1 MRTSNITSW
10 GLMASMAHSAWALN
24 FNVTAVTAHNGS
36 SVFECWQ
43 IDTPF
48 VESTQPGIKGSA
60 TLNLGG
66 VTNITYGV
74 LPAGYTEPLHTA
86 PAPQWGLLLSG
97 LISINLPEGNNSH
110 AFFSGGEFGLMRLR
124 VLEGSQ
130 AMSSGQALLEFTEI
144 ERRSDV
150 NEGSI
155 SSTGCRAEEAG
166 SRATHR
172 QLGKVQPS
180 KEEL

>member
-86 PAPQWGLLLSG
+86 PAPQFQLSAGPYRSTQLLTPGHVS
-97 LISINLPEGNNSH
+97 
-110 AFFSGGEFGLMRLR
+110 LMRLR